1 MSRFNLTKREIV
13 ALMGVHSVGEAKDTT
28 SGMQGWWS
36 ATNRVLDNAFFRN
49 MLNSE
54 LAYKQIPIN
63 VTGFQTKYQWNA
75 TADWCVKDRRTN
87 QCRPNLSVQNKRFMM
102 NSDMCLH
109 LNFTVD
115 ASGKAGCDY
124 STCPINSETNVYVEE
139 FAKSEP
145 EFKKVFGEAFE
156 KMVEYGYSG
165 ASALRDL

>member
-13 ALMGVHSVGEAKDTT
+13 ALMGAHSVGAAQIST

-36 ATNRVLDNAFFRN
+36 ETNRVFDNAYFKN
-49 MLNSE
+49 MLNSN
-54 LAYKQIPIN
+54 LGFQQIPIN
-63 VTGFQTKYQWNA
+63 TTGFQTKYQWNA
-75 TADWCVKDRRTN
+75 TADWCIKRPKSN
-87 QCRPNLSVQNKRFMM
+87 ECRPILSVQNKRIMM

-115 ASGKAGCDY
+115 ALGKANCDY
-124 STCPINSETNVYVEE
+124 NSCSINSETNAYVEE
-139 FAKSEP
+139 FAANEP

-165 ASALRDL
+165 ASSLKDL